1 MGHKRSREATE
12 REAKTALALEGV
24 WNSTYADAKHAA
36 DSLGV
41 SASTLSKRLKGRK
54 SKSEARETQQHL
66 SRQEEKAL
74 VDWISQATAA
84 GNPVPHEYIKEMA
97 EEIKRARVGDGEFMP
112 PFGTTWTRVFL
123 KRYPQLKTKLS
134 KAIELARAKDV
145 TREQI
150 LAFNQE
156 FRQAI
161 QEKQIKP
168 EHIYNC
174 DETGIA
180 SFELT

>member
-1 MGHKRSREATE
+1 
-12 REAKTALALEGV
+12 
-24 WNSTYADAKHAA
+24 
-36 DSLGV
+36 
-41 SASTLSKRLKGRK
+41 
-54 SKSEARETQQHL
+54 
-66 SRQEEKAL
+66 
-74 VDWISQATAA
+74 
-84 GNPVPHEYIKEMA
+84 
-97 EEIKRARVGDGEFMP
+97 
-112 PFGTTWTRVFL
+112 
-123 KRYPQLKTKLS
+123 
-134 KAIELARAKDV
+134 LARAKDV